1 MATFQMA
8 TFPGWQQNWQ
18 FSRKPSFL
26 KCCHF
31 GVKFHPKSGWWAVAI
46 CQPSC
51 CRCCHPWFQVVGI
64 VAILVSAEASGCC
77 HPQRN
82 LIPLDSIFQMA
93 TFRKPARKLMLPSG
107 PGNHLCLDLVPG
119 CHLGIFRAPNS
130 FWIRVVL
137 PTQIDVQ
144 SHLASIFAYV
154 FPSFELASGCSWGL
168 DPMKWWCI
176 WIGHVGSI
184 WLLSAITLPQ
194 KIDLKFLVFTSLD
207 LAGGLPVQ
215 PFC

>member
-82 LIPLDSIFQMA
+82 LIPPDSNFQMA

-107 PGNHLCLDLVPG
+107 PGNHLCLDLVPSCCEC
-119 CHLGIFRAPNS
+119 CHLGISKHSTPFEIELDCHLKVMCKVTWLS
-130 FWIRVVL
+130 F
-137 PTQIDVQ
+137 
-144 SHLASIFAYV
+144 SIFWSSRWISSFR
-154 FPSFELASGCSWGL
+154 FPCL
-168 DPMKWWCI
+168 I
-176 WIGHVGSI
+176 
-184 WLLSAITLPQ
+184 Q
-194 KIDLKFLVFTSLD
+194 KQSNCLMETINK
-207 LAGGLPVQ
+207 
-215 PFC
+215 